1 MKKKMFFLT
10 MMATLGLMAC
20 TNGEDDPLPTGYDN
34 NQELPLFDYDRTKD
48 FAFWPTPTI
57 DDSELQGPGYDFAYW
72 RQHKTEAET
81 VEEMMAMCNIPK
93 DMLKNMSTRNL
104 AITCSNY
111 PYNAIF
117 GAYNDAYKGF
127 LGTISD
133 FNGYAELMKRN
144 GGLQATLDLYA
155 EMDSRALEIS
165 FTRFQP
171 WTFFVCSAVD
181 HKVLSDEQVARLAR
195 VVSSRFNDGTKDS
208 NLAFTYLLG
217 GFIAYH
223 YDTTLPE
230 EQLYLLKAYLQFYC
244 MHPGVSKPDDRIS
257 TIIESSLERF
267 AFILA
272 QS

>member
-1 MKKKMFFLT
+1 MNAKMLFLA
-10 MMATLGLMAC
+10 MMALIALTAC
-20 TNGEDDPLPTGYDN
+20 TTDEPDLQPIDFDN
-34 NQELPLFDYDRTKD
+34 NQELPLFDYDGSED

-72 RQHKTEAET
+72 QQHKTEAEN
-81 VEEMMAMCNIPK
+81 VEAMMAMCNIPK
-93 DMLKNMSTRNL
+93 DLLANMSTRNL
-104 AITCSNY
+104 AVTCSNY

-133 FNGYAELMKRN
+133 FNGYAELMKRK

-155 EMDSRALEIS
+155 ELDSRALDIS

-181 HKVLSDEQVARLAR
+181 YKVISNEQAARLAR

-223 YDTTLPE
+223 YDTSLPD

-244 MHPGVSKPDDRIS
+244 RIPGVNKPDGRIS
-257 TIIESSLERF
+257 SIIEASLQR
-267 AFILA
+267 LA
-272 QS
+272 GD

>member
-20 TNGEDDPLPTGYDN
+20 TNGEDDPLPNGYDN

-72 RQHKTEAET
+72 QQHKTEAET
-81 VEEMMAMCNIPK
+81 VEAMMAMCNIPK
-93 DMLKNMSTRNL
+93 DMLKVMSTRNL
-104 AITCSNY
+104 ALTCLNY
-111 PYNAIF
+111 PYNPLFA
-117 GAYNDAYKGF
+117 AHNDQYAGF
-127 LGTISD
+127 LGTISY
-133 FNGYAELMKRN
+133 FNGYAELMKRK
-144 GGLQATLDLYA
+144 GGLQATLDLYD
-155 EMDSRALEIS
+155 ELGQYSSS
-165 FTRFQP
+165 FGAFQA

-195 VVSSRFNDGTKDS
+195 VVSSRFNDGTKDT

-223 YDTTLPE
+223 YDTTLPD
-230 EQLYLLKAYLQFYC
+230 EQLYLLKVYTRSGC
-244 MHPGVSKPDDRIS
+244 MLPGVTKPIDRIS
-257 TIIESSLERF
+257 NIIDSSLQR
-267 AFILA
+267 LA
-272 QS
+272 AGAQND

>member
-1 MKKKMFFLT
+1 MKKIMLFLT
-10 MMATLGLMAC
+10 MMVTLGLTAC
-20 TNGEDDPLPTGYDN
+20 SKGDDEMLPNDIDN

-72 RQHKTEAET
+72 QQHKTEAET
-81 VEEMMAMCNIPK
+81 VEAMMAMCNIPK

-104 AITCSNY
+104 ALTCFNY
-111 PYNAIF
+111 PYNPIF
-117 GAYNDAYKGF
+117 SAYNDQYKGF
-127 LGTISD
+127 LGTISY
-133 FNGYAELMKRN
+133 FNGYAELMKRK
-144 GGLQATLDLYA
+144 GGLQATLHLYE
-155 EMDSRALEIS
+155 EMAQYSSS
-165 FTRFQP
+165 FGYYQA

-181 HKVLSDEQVARLAR
+181 HKALSNEQAADLAR
-195 VVSSRFNDGTKDS
+195 VVSSRFNDGTKDT

-223 YDTTLPE
+223 YDTTLPD

-244 MHPGVSKPDDRIS
+244 KLPGASKPDDRIS
-257 TIIESSLERF
+257 TIIEASLERF

-272 QS
+272 

>member
-1 MKKKMFFLT
+1 MKKIMFFIA
-10 MMATLGLMAC
+10 MMACFCLTAC
-20 TNGEDDPLPTGYDN
+20 SGDEPDPQPIDFDN
-34 NQELPLFDYDRTKD
+34 NQELPLFDYDGSKD
-48 FAFWPTPTI
+48 FAFWPEPSI
-57 DDSELQGPGYDFAYW
+57 DDSKLQGEGYDFAYW
-72 RQHKTEAET
+72 NQHKTEAQNI
-81 VEEMMAMCNIPK
+81 EEMMAMCNIPK
-93 DMLKNMSTRNL
+93 DLLANMSTCNL
-104 AITCSNY
+104 AVTCSNY

-144 GGLQATLDLYA
+144 GGKQATLDLYA
-155 EMDSRALEIS
+155 ELDSRTLDIS

-181 HKVLSDEQVARLAR
+181 QKVLSNEQVARLAR
-195 VVSSRFNDGTKDS
+195 VVSSRFNDGTKDT

-223 YDTTLPE
+223 YDTSLPD

-244 MHPGVSKPDDRIS
+244 NHPFGKPVDRIS
-257 TIIESSLERF
+257 TIIMASLQR
-267 AFILA
+267 LA
-272 QS
+272 GE